1 MTATPLPNTGADEDA
16 DPKDPTAPGRTP
28 AGSVPSG
35 PVPSG
40 PASSGRAGS
49 AGSAGSVPSGRAPAG
64 PASSGRASSAAT
76 SVAGRF
82 GRAGRGA
89 PPPPAGPG
97 RYLLVLGGLVV
108 ALAVA
113 VVAGVALGSVRIPVG
128 DVVEILTGRTAPSP
142 YRTIVLDVRLPRVL
156 LGAIVGAGLAV
167 VGAVL
172 QALVRNRLAD
182 PFLLGISSGASTGA
196 VLVLVLGIGGGIT
209 TTVALPAGAFAGALL
224 ALVLVYALARH
235 GSTMTGSRLVLA
247 GVAVSYIL
255 SALTTLLLV
264 LAGRPEH
271 FQEAMFWSLGG
282 LGSARWDMLALP
294 AAVLVLGVGA
304 LLTLARP
311 LDLLLVGEEGATVL
325 GLDTARFRAAVFVL
339 ASLVTA
345 VMVSV
350 SGAVGFVGLMV
361 PHAARMAVGAPHRR
375 LLPVAAL
382 GGALALILADLAAR
396 TVAAPQDIPV
406 GVLTALTGGPFFLWL
421 MRRRAE
427 GSPV

>member
-1 MTATPLPNTGADEDA
+1 M
-16 DPKDPTAPGRTP
+16 KAPA
-28 AGSVPSG
+28 AGSSATR
-35 PVPSG
+35 S
-40 PASSGRAGS
+40 PATRPS
-49 AGSAGSVPSGRAPAG
+49 AGRSPA
-64 PASSGRASSAAT
+64 T
-76 SVAGRF
+76 
-82 GRAGRGA
+82 
-89 PPPPAGPG
+89 
-97 RYLLVLGGLVV
+97 RYGLVVTGLLV

-128 DVVEILTGRTAPSP
+128 EVVPILTGRAAPSP

-156 LGAIVGAGLAV
+156 LGAVVGGGLAV

-182 PFLLGISSGASTGA
+182 PFLLGISSGASAGA
-196 VLVLVLGIGGGIT
+196 VLVLVLGVGGGVGIT
-209 TTVALPAGAFAGALL
+209 SAVALPAGAFAGALL
-224 ALVLVYALARH
+224 ALVLVYALARR
-235 GSTMTGSRLVLA
+235 GATMTGAGLVLA

-255 SALTTLLLV
+255 AALTTLLLV

-282 LGSARWDMLALP
+282 LGSARWDTLALP
-294 AAVLVLGVGA
+294 AVVLALGIAA

-345 VMVSV
+345 VMVAA

-361 PHAARMAVGAPHRR
+361 LHAARMAVGAPHRR

-382 GGALALILADLAAR
+382 GGALALVLADLAAR

>member
-1 MTATPLPNTGADEDA
+1 MTAVT
-16 DPKDPTAPGRTP
+16 
-28 AGSVPSG
+28 
-35 PVPSG
+35 G
-40 PASSGRAGS
+40 PA
-49 AGSAGSVPSGRAPAG
+49 
-64 PASSGRASSAAT
+64 AAT
-76 SVAGRF
+76 EAAAARRRRRGRL
-82 GRAGRGA
+82 
-89 PPPPAGPG
+89 P
-97 RYLLVLGGLVV
+97 YGLVV
-108 ALAVA
+108 AGLLAALAAA

-128 DVVEILTGRTAPSP
+128 QVVEILTGRAAPSP

-156 LGAIVGAGLAV
+156 LGAVVGAGLAV

-182 PFLLGISSGASTGA
+182 PFLLGISSGASSGA
-196 VLVLVLGIGGGIT
+196 VLVLVLGIGGGVT
-209 TTVALPAGAFAGALL
+209 TTVAMPAGAFAGALL
-224 ALVLVYALARH
+224 ALVLVYALARR
-235 GSTMTGSRLVLA
+235 GSTMTGARLVLA

-255 SALTTLLLV
+255 SALSTLFLV
-264 LAGRPEH
+264 LSRRPEH

-282 LGSARWDMLALP
+282 LGSARWDTLALP
-294 AAVLVLGVGA
+294 SVVVALGTAVLVA
-304 LLTLARP
+304 LARP

-350 SGAVGFVGLMV
+350 SGAVGFVGLMA

-406 GVLTALTGGPFFLWL
+406 GVLTALIGGPLFLWL
-421 MRRRAE
+421 MRHRAE